1 VQVEV
6 VMPKMGESIQEGKV
20 IRWTRKVGEKI
31 TKDETLLEIST
42 DKVDSEI
49 PSPATGTLAKILVQ
63 EQETVPIGTTLAMIE
78 TEVSTESAHPAEPGP
93 SKPEERKREAE
104 IAAPQLSEAAPKG
117 QEEPPEDARFYSP
130 LVKTIAQQEGITRS
144 ELDLLSGSGAGGRVT
159 KNDVLSYLEERA
171 NRNIATQRSPRRS
184 AVPGDGNGD
193 LRKKYPEPQ
202 YRIVQMNNL
211 QEKMAEHMVRSMAT
225 SPHVAAIDEVD
236 VTAIAGYRARE
247 AARFE
252 KSEGFKLTYTPFFAD
267 AAVKT
272 LKEFPIVNSSVVG
285 NAIIYKNFVN
295 LGIAVA
301 SPSGLI
307 VPVVRGAEE
316 KNFTGLARAINDIAV
331 RTRNKKLMP
340 DEVADGTFSI
350 TNYGVFGNTIGTPII
365 NQPQVAILGIG
376 AIRKRPIVVADA
388 QGSDCLAIRSTAYLT
403 LSFDHR
409 IIDGAIGGQFLARV
423 KWHLEN
429 FAFQEILS

>member
-1 VQVEV
+1 
-6 VMPKMGESIQEGKV
+6 
-20 IRWTRKVGEKI
+20 
-31 TKDETLLEIST
+31 
-42 DKVDSEI
+42 
-49 PSPATGTLAKILVQ
+49 
-63 EQETVPIGTTLAMIE
+63 
-78 TEVSTESAHPAEPGP
+78 
-93 SKPEERKREAE
+93 
-104 IAAPQLSEAAPKG
+104 
-117 QEEPPEDARFYSP
+117 
-130 LVKTIAQQEGITRS
+130 
-144 ELDLLSGSGAGGRVT
+144 
-159 KNDVLSYLEERA
+159 
-171 NRNIATQRSPRRS
+171 
-184 AVPGDGNGD
+184 
-193 LRKKYPEPQ
+193 
-202 YRIVQMNNL
+202 
-211 QEKMAEHMVRSMAT
+211 
-225 SPHVAAIDEVD
+225 
-236 VTAIAGYRARE
+236 
-247 AARFE
+247 
-252 KSEGFKLTYTPFFAD
+252 
-267 AAVKT
+267 
-272 LKEFPIVNSSVVG
+272 
-285 NAIIYKNFVN
+285 
-295 LGIAVA
+295 
-301 SPSGLI
+301 LI